1 MKRKA
6 VEYFS
11 DKENT
16 EALANRNASLENDLI
31 NAKTMILQKG
41 LELTSDASTEFIES
55 LQDVF
60 QCNVLGKK
68 AHLIGSY
75 NMIKW
80 MMVLYLLRQSK
91 KESK

>member
-60 QCNVLGKK
+60 
-68 AHLIGSY
+68 
-75 NMIKW
+75 
-80 MMVLYLLRQSK
+80 
-91 KESK
+91 